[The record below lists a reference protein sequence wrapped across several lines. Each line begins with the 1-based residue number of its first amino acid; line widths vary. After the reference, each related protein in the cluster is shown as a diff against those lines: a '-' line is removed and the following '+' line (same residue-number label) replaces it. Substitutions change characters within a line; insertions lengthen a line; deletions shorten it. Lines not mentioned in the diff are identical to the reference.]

1 VNAVGIDRPGII
13 SDISKIV
20 TDANGNVGESR
31 ALKLGE
37 HFAVMMLI
45 DLQDEGNDEG
55 TVQKMFMTLEDM
67 NVSTFK
73 TKDPA
78 ACVSGTKIGYQG
90 HFVLS
95 GADNPGI
102 THKATSLLAHHRF
115 NIERLKTSNQQAP
128 HGGTTLFHVEGI
140 VNVLEPMPSGFDI
153 KTIRDELAELGNS
166 LNCDI
171 ALDDITDSD
180 ELGNTV

>member
-78 ACVSGTKIGYQG
+78 ACVSGTKIGCKLLVFLAFPESL
-90 HFVLS
+90 HFHAWQAGS
-95 GADNPGI
+95 IA
-102 THKATSLLAHHRF
+102 SLYSHH
-115 NIERLKTSNQQAP
+115 S
-128 HGGTTLFHVEGI
+128 
-140 VNVLEPMPSGFDI
+140 
-153 KTIRDELAELGNS
+153 
-166 LNCDI
+166 
-171 ALDDITDSD
+171 
-180 ELGNTV
+180 